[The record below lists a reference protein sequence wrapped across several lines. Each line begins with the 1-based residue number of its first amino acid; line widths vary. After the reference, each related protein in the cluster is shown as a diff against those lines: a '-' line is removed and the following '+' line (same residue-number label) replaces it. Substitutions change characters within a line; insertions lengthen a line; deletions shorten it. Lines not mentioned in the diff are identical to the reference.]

1 MKLPAK
7 SEHDANGSLSYLKSF
22 VSACMSAV
30 LFKILSRMDICMKVL
45 QARQATL
52 DTEVANIQELV
63 NDLLNCETSGK
74 LCGVK

>member
-1 MKLPAK
+1 
-7 SEHDANGSLSYLKSF
+7 
-22 VSACMSAV
+22 MSAV